1 MTAPLDISTARLQL
15 RWLTADDAPFI
26 LRLVTGPDWLRF
38 IGDKG
43 VSDLDSARRYIETGP
58 VAMYRRHGFGLN
70 RVARAEDDRAIGIC
84 GLLKRDTLA
93 DPDLGFALLP
103 EFYGQGY
110 AFEAAEAVL
119 AHARESL
126 GLGRVAAVVQP
137 ENRGSVR
144 LLERLGFVRRSE
156 ISSRPGS
163 PPVDLYIHDP

>member
-1 MTAPLDISTARLQL
+1 MTAPLAISTARLRL

-43 VSDLDSARRYIETGP
+43 VSDLDSARCYLESGP
-58 VAMYRRHGFGLN
+58 LAMYRLHGFGLN

-103 EFYGQGY
+103 EYYGQGY

-126 GLGRVAAVVQP
+126 GLGRVTAIVQP
-137 ENRGSVR
+137 ENQNSLR
-144 LLERLGFVRRSE
+144 LLGRLGFVRQGA
-156 ISSRPGS
+156 ISTQPGD
-163 PPVDLYIHDP
+163 PPLDLHIHDP